1 MIPTNGRPTRGS
13 KRACERPRVILL
25 LRYFGL
31 AVLAVQAIRRM
42 RGGAQSQLMLGADGK
57 LWVVK
62 FQNNPQDVRVL
73 ANELIATRLA
83 AAVGLTVPVSD
94 VVEVTE
100 WLVSNTLDMFVDMPR
115 GVRQRYT
122 AGLQFG
128 SQFVGGLMPGQ
139 VVDYLPEQQ
148 LDEVRN
154 LAEFAGML
162 CIDKWAGNCNGRQA
176 VFERKPRE
184 KKYRAT
190 FIDQGFC
197 FNAGAWTFPD
207 SPLRGV
213 YQRNQVYARVTGWE
227 SFEPW
232 LSRVEAMEGE
242 TLWSIAE
249 AVPPEWYGGD
259 TAVIEQLMEQ
269 MLRRRSRVRE
279 LIGEFRDSNREPF
292 PMWASGS
299 KIVVPRQ
306 FAEVSGVGKF
316 VM

>member
-1 MIPTNGRPTRGS
+1 
-13 KRACERPRVILL
+13 
-25 LRYFGL
+25 L
-31 AVLAVQAIRRM
+31 AILAVQAIRRM

-83 AAVGLTVPVSD
+83 AAVGLTVPMSD
-94 VVEVTE
+94 VVQVTE
-100 WLVSNTLDMFVDMPR
+100 WLVANTLDMFVDMPQ
-115 GVRQRYT
+115 GQRHRYK

-154 LAEFAGML
+154 LPEFAGML

-184 KKYRAT
+184 RKYRAT

-197 FNAGAWTFPD
+197 FNAGEWTFPD

-213 YQRNQVYARVTGWE
+213 YQRSRVYARVTGWD

-232 LSRVEAMEGE
+232 LSRIEMIGSQ
-242 TLWSIAE
+242 TLWEIAE
-249 AVPPEWYGGD
+249 VVPPEWYGGD
-259 TAVIEQLMEQ
+259 TAVIERLMEQ

-279 LIGEFRDSNREPF
+279 LIVAFRDSDREPF
-292 PMWASGS
+292 PMWAPG
-299 KIVVPRQ
+299 KMIVVPRQ
-306 FAEVSGVGKF
+306 FADESSAGKF